1 MLFGEKNIGAE
12 ISISSENSF
21 KRFDAL
27 LFGESQGRVVVA
39 VDSLESNGL
48 ISNAKSVGV
57 SINPLGKTVYS
68 GKLQVQ
74 VNNQEIISSSVEEL
88 RSKWENS
95 IPQYMEALNK

>member
-1 MLFGEKNIGAE
+1 M
-12 ISISSENSF
+12 
-21 KRFDAL
+21 
-27 LFGESQGRVVVA
+27 VVA
-39 VDSLESNGL
+39 VDSLESNDL

-88 RSKWENS
+88 RSKWEES